1 MTPSLQTEK
10 RQFLRV
16 PLDASVRAEK
26 VPQPSPNRIW
36 NLLPE
41 DLSESGLRLTSPEL
55 FPVESRLLINID
67 TEIPADTVRTVG
79 IVVWVAQ
86 VPHQDHWSIG
96 VAFSD
101 VSDSER
107 AQLRRIVA
115 DRQAIG

>member
-41 DLSESGLRLTSPEL
+41 DLSESGLRLSSPEL
-55 FPVESRLLINID
+55 FPVKSRLLLDIES
-67 TEIPADTVRTVG
+67 EIPADTVRIVG

-86 VPHQDHWSIG
+86 VPHQNQWHLGI
-96 VAFSD
+96 AFSD
-101 VSDSER
+101 VSDNGR
-107 AQLRRIVA
+107 ARLRRIV
-115 DRQAIG
+115 RQT